1 MLLEMPL
8 DGHRTDMENAMRQ
21 AKHMAVQKEMRGLD
35 ADVKAQQ
42 EQLKQLQADLNS
54 HAALSLSLQQAEQ
67 VQMRNV
73 DSFIMDL
80 QLISLASIL
89 LLTAAPVLQT

>member
-1 MLLEMPL
+1 
-8 DGHRTDMENAMRQ
+8 MRQ

-42 EQLKQLQADLNS
+42 EQLQQLQADLDS

-67 VQMRNV
+67 VQMRDV
-73 DSFIMDL
+73 Y
-80 QLISLASIL
+80 SIL
-89 LLTAAPVLQT
+89 EIRTCS